1 MSQINPTSQIT
12 TTILLPPEAHKW
24 AQLFAS
30 KQADPKIGQKV
41 YHNTLSVFAVDEYLH
56 GMGIPTELEDSDSW
70 YPGLTTQPDSTE
82 LKLGGL
88 GSIECR
94 PVLAEETQI
103 VLPVSGNEIGYVV
116 VQLSAALDSAQLC
129 GYAHM
134 NETSPIALGNLQ
146 PIEDLTNYFGMIR
159 DSYDRLE
166 KLDPNQQ
173 DSLVTEFLA
182 EVSERETLA
191 LLART
196 LPIYGSGKRELSK
209 KLAVQKVFGSNAA
222 GVVARRVREKGDKEL
237 NESERS
243 HEQLEQED
251 RIRELAAGWLRTLEK
266 ISSNL
271 S

>member
-1 MSQINPTSQIT
+1 
-12 TTILLPPEAHKW
+12 
-24 AQLFAS
+24 
-30 KQADPKIGQKV
+30 
-41 YHNTLSVFAVDEYLH
+41 
-56 GMGIPTELEDSDSW
+56 
-70 YPGLTTQPDSTE
+70 
-82 LKLGGL
+82 L